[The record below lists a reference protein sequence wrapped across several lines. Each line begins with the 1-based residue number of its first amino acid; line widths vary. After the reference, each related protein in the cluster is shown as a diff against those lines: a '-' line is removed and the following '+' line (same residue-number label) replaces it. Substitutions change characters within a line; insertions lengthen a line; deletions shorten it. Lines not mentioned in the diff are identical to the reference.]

1 MAQIGKTI
9 KKYRVKIGMT
19 QDQLAEKLCVTRQA
33 VSNWETGKT
42 QPSIET
48 LTALS
53 ALFDISVEALIYG
66 KTRRIAITPDN
77 ATGAGGVFAALF
89 FIFMTILFFTADAL
103 FSNIWWLITTISLIL
118 AGLITALFVQA
129 EKLNALA
136 ARIAQLEEKK

>member
-1 MAQIGKTI
+1 MAQIGKSI
-9 KKYRVKIGMT
+9 KKYRIEKGLT
-19 QDQLAEKLCVTRQA
+19 QDQLAEKLSVTRQA

-77 ATGAGGVFAALF
+77 ATGAGGAFVGF
-89 FIFMTILFFTADAL
+89 FLIFLTILLFTAGIL
-103 FSNIWWLITTISLIL
+103 FSNIWWVIITVSLIL
-118 AGLITALFVQA
+118 SGLVTALFVQA
-129 EKLNALA
+129 EKLDALA
-136 ARIAQLEEKK
+136 ARVALLEER

>member
-1 MAQIGKTI
+1 MAQIGKSI
-9 KKYRVKIGMT
+9 KKYRIEKGLT
-19 QDQLAEKLCVTRQA
+19 QDQLAEKLSVTRQA

-77 ATGAGGVFAALF
+77 ATGAGGAFVGF
-89 FIFMTILFFTADAL
+89 FLIFLTILLLTAGIL
-103 FSNIWWLITTISLIL
+103 FNNIWWLIITVSLIL
-118 AGLITALFVQA
+118 SGLVTALLVQA
-129 EKLNALA
+129 EKLDALA
-136 ARIAQLEEKK
+136 ARVALLEER